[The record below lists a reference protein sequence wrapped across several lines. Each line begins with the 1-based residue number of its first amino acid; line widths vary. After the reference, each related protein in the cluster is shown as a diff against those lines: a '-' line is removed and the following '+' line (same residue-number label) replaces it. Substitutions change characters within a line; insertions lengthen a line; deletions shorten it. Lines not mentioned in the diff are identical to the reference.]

1 MQPRQPGCFRSSAV
15 AEKESKHF
23 MKAILPSPI
32 HAKQIRIPDEFIT
45 RFGNEL
51 KNVATIV
58 VPDGCVWEMEL
69 KKCDEHVFF
78 CNSWQEFVEYYSIG
92 YGCYLSFKYEGN
104 SKFSV
109 IIFDATSVE
118 ICYPFK
124 TPSPNEEPNTK
135 YQNPRKR
142 SKVETSESC
151 GKKAKSMS
159 KDTSKSAK
167 DAANEFKSNNPY
179 FRIKITM
186 RKHGYV
192 PTDFAQKYLKPNVPI
207 KLQNSYGEQ
216 WEVYCISHGAR
227 WYNMEISKGFLI
239 FLRDS
244 NLSHGDYCVFELI
257 KKKPVVLKV
266 TMFRAVEICYPLKT
280 PITNGAEPNT
290 KYQNPRKRSKVETS
304 ESRGKKVKSVS
315 KDASKSAKDSAHE
328 FNPNNPY
335 FRIKITMRK
344 QGRVPSDFC
353 RKYLKPNVPI
363 KLQNSNGEEWE
374 VYCLLHIAKWYN
386 MDISKGFSKFQRD
399 NKLSNGDYCVFE
411 LIKKKPVVLKVTI
424 FRAVDYRN

>member
-1 MQPRQPGCFRSSAV
+1 
-15 AEKESKHF
+15 
-23 MKAILPSPI
+23 
-32 HAKQIRIPDEFIT
+32 
-45 RFGNEL
+45 
-51 KNVATIV
+51 
-58 VPDGCVWEMEL
+58 ME
-69 KKCDEHVFF
+69 
-78 CNSWQEFVEYYSIG
+78 EFVEYYSIG

-124 TPSPNEEPNTK
+124 TPSTNEEANTK
-135 YQNPRKR
+135 YDSPRKR
-142 SKVETSESC
+142 SKVETNESC

-159 KDTSKSAK
+159 KDASKSAK
-167 DAANEFKSNNPY
+167 DAANEFNPNNPY

-186 RKHGYV
+186 RKHAYV
-192 PTDFAQKYLKPNVPI
+192 PSDFARKYLKPNVPI

-227 WYNMEISKGFLI
+227 WYNMEISKGFFI

-266 TMFRAVEICYPLKT
+266 TMFRAAEICYPFKT
-280 PITNGAEPNT
+280 PSTNEEPNT

-304 ESRGKKVKSVS
+304 ESRGKKVKSMS
-315 KDASKSAKDSAHE
+315 KDALKSAKDAANE
-328 FNPNNPY
+328 CNPNNPY
-335 FRIKITMRK
+335 FRLKITMRK
-344 QGRVPSDFC
+344 HGYVPCDFA

-363 KLQNSNGEEWE
+363 KLQNSYGEHWE
-374 VYCLLHIAKWYN
+374 VYCIFLHG
-386 MDISKGFSKFQRD
+386 MEISKGFSKFQRD
-399 NKLSNGDYCVFE
+399 NNLSHGDYCVFE
-411 LIKKKPVVLKVTI
+411 LIKKKPVVLKVTM
-424 FRAVDYRN
+424 FRTIDYRD